1 MLKQDNPLMTMLTRV
16 GNLIMVSFYFV
27 LTCLPVITI
36 IPACAALFH
45 TTTKIIRTTGDGV
58 TQDYFSTLWHSLHPG
73 VFLTLV
79 TAGSGF
85 ILYTC
90 IDFGRQMMQHS
101 LWGTA
106 YFAISCLLAVLWGDT
121 VLYIAPALSRFEGGT
136 WTIIRVAFYLPVRN
150 ILCTLLMVVLLAVLA
165 LLTDFYP
172 VLLLIAPGL
181 YMDLV
186 CGGVEKALERFMQAS
201 GGEKTTSVP
210 EEAASSESEEAA
222 LAQAFSALEMAR
234 LMDETVDE
242 TAGDSTKTVPSA
254 QADAAEHTN
263 K

>member
-1 MLKQDNPLMTMLTRV
+1 MFKQDNPLMMMLTRV
-16 GNLIMVSFYFV
+16 GNLIMVSFYFL

-45 TTTKIIRTTGDGV
+45 TTTKVIRTTGDGV
-58 TQDYFSTLWHSLHPG
+58 TQDYFSTFWHSLHPG

-85 ILYTC
+85 VLYTC
-90 IDFGRQMMQHS
+90 IDFGRQMMQRS

-106 YFAISCLLAVLWGDT
+106 YFAISCVLTVLWVAT
-121 VLYIAPALSRFEGGT
+121 VLYIAPALSRFEGST

-172 VLLLIAPGL
+172 VLLLITPGL

-186 CGGVEKALERFMQAS
+186 CGGVEKALERFVQVS

-210 EEAASSESEEAA
+210 EEAASPESEEVAP
-222 LAQAFSALEMAR
+222 AQELSALELAR
-234 LMDETVDE
+234 LMDE
-242 TAGDSTKTVPSA
+242 TAGDSTKTEPSA
-254 QADAAEHTN
+254 QPAQADEAAHTN